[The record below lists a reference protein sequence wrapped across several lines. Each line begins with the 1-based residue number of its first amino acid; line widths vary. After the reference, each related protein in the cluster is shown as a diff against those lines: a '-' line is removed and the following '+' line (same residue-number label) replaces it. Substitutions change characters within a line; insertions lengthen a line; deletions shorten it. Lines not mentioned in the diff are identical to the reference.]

1 MVHDVVAI
9 AVQLNFA
16 HLVAV
21 AVTGRFVSGNFDME
35 YYAGAF
41 ELCVW
46 RRDLIINQLIM
57 RGYS

>member
-1 MVHDVVAI
+1 MLMVHDVVAI

-16 HLVAV
+16 HLVAMAV

-41 ELCVW
+41 ELCV
-46 RRDLIINQLIM
+46 
-57 RGYS
+57 